1 MRKMIKKNFQKI
13 DRYEYRIQQ
22 KTGLNLSLVCGA
34 FIPATITQLITVSSL
49 SCSHCGL
56 RLDIDREASRKA
68 IDALTKVRKAQ
79 DIVQKS
85 SKFNY

>member
-1 MRKMIKKNFQKI
+1 MNT
-13 DRYEYRIQQ
+13 ELQQ
-22 KTGLNLSLVCGA
+22 KTGLNCPVCGA